1 MPRKSDKG
9 EIVNMYRIVIAAAA
23 TAAVFAAAPVF
34 GQHSEHPAQ
43 HATTATETSAA
54 LRDLWMGHIFWV
66 RNVALETF
74 AGNSKAAAA
83 AEQQVVANAQ
93 QIAASIEPFYGKAA
107 SDQLFGL
114 LAKHYGA
121 VKDYL
126 TANVAGDKP
135 KQDAAYNDLARNAA
149 DIARFLSGANPNL
162 PYDTVNALLLAHG
175 AHHVKQIQQLHAK
188 EYAAEAETWAA
199 MKKHMYAISDA
210 IAVAIV
216 KQFPA
221 KFSTNA

>member
-1 MPRKSDKG
+1 MKTCRLA
-9 EIVNMYRIVIAAAA
+9 IVAAA
-23 TAAVFAAAPVF
+23 TAAVFAAAPVY
-34 GQHSEHPAQ
+34 AQ
-43 HATTATETSAA
+43 HAEHSAPQATTATQTSAA
-54 LRDLWMGHIFWV
+54 LRDLWIGHIFWV

-74 AGNSKAAAA
+74 AGNTEAAAA

-93 QIAASIEPFYGKAA
+93 QIAATIEPFYGKAA
-107 SDQLFGL
+107 SDQLFQL

-121 VKDYL
+121 VKAYL
-126 TANVAGDKP
+126 SANVAGDKA
-135 KQDAAYNDLARNAA
+135 KQDAAYSDLARNAA
-149 DIARFLSGANPNL
+149 DIARFLSGANSNL

-221 KFSTNA
+221 KFSANA